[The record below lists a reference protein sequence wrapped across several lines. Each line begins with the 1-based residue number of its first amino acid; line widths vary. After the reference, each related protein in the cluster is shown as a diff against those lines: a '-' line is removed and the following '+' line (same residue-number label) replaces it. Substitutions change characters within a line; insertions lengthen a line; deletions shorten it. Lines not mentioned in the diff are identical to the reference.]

1 MIFHIID
8 KIIRDIFTMKP
19 ISGRAILFATAALG
33 LAQPVWAEEEE
44 GGDGIVVSG
53 IRQAYQGEFDAK
65 EVPQA
70 ISVITS
76 ETLAE
81 NNIFRL
87 TDALDLNASVTRQ
100 NNFGGLWDSYAVRG
114 FAGDENLP
122 SGYLVNGFNGGRG
135 FGGTRDVAGVE
146 RIEVLKGPSAALF
159 GRGEPGGTVNIVT
172 KQAQFD
178 AFKGSASGSYGSFDQ
193 IRFDAD
199 ANIPLGENL
208 AVRLIGFSEK
218 ADSFRDSVNSKRY
231 GILPQVALRL
241 GENTQIRYD
250 LELTRAQTDFDRGVL
265 AINGQLG
272 LIPRSRFLGEPGDGP
287 VQTDVTGHQLQL
299 SHDFSDNWSL
309 LLGTSYRDTEFGG
322 FASFAELVGSRQRL
336 LIDGRSLSRQRRLT
350 TYDGE
355 HFVVRGELAG
365 DFEVGG
371 LRNRILIGADYDE
384 FDNDQLLLRYR
395 PGTAAGQTLVS
406 GNIIDIFNPVY
417 GQFPLPAA
425 TSVSMDRLTQT
436 KGYGFYIQD
445 QITLSDRL
453 QVRLGLRY
461 DNFDFV
467 LFNRANNTIARRKDD
482 RVSPQFGIVYEASD
496 AVSLY
501 AAYGSGV
508 RVNEAITPSLSA
520 VAPETSKSFEIG
532 TKLSFFDDK
541 LNATIALFNLKKNN
555 VLAADLAN
563 PGFSLPIAAA
573 RSRGLE
579 VDVAGT
585 LPGDVNIAFSYTY
598 LDAEARADVADPNFS
613 LQIRKGDPL
622 INIPKHS
629 LNTQISKDFALGD
642 RTLRL
647 GAGVQH
653 VSKRLGETATTF
665 VLPSY
670 TLVRLFGNIEV
681 AEGIQLFGD
690 VKNLFNE
697 TYYTNSFARLW
708 VRPGDPR
715 TATVGVRV
723 KF

>member
-1 MIFHIID
+1 
-8 KIIRDIFTMKP
+8 MKP
-19 ISGRAILFATAALG
+19 ISGRAILFATAAVG
-33 LAQPVWAEEEE
+33 LSQPAWAEDEEK
-44 GGDGIVVSG
+44 GDGIVVTG
-53 IRQAYQGEFDAK
+53 IRQAYQGEFEAK

-70 ISVITS
+70 VSVIS
-76 ETLAE
+76 AETLE
-81 NNIFRL
+81 DNNIFRL
-87 TDALDLNASVTRQ
+87 TDALDLNASVSRQ

-135 FGGTRDVAGVE
+135 FGGARDVAGVE

-172 KQAQFD
+172 KQADFE
-178 AFKGSASGSYGSFDQ
+178 AFKGSASGSYGSFDR

-199 ANIPLGENL
+199 ANIPLGENI

-218 ADSFRDSVNSKRY
+218 ADSFRDTVDSKRY
-231 GILPQVALRL
+231 GVLPQVAARL

-250 LELTRAQTDFDRGVL
+250 LELTRAETDFDRGVL
-265 AINGQLG
+265 AINRQLG

-287 VQTDVTGHQLQL
+287 VETNVTGHQLQL
-299 SHDFSDNWSL
+299 SHDFSDDWSL
-309 LLGTSYRDTEFGG
+309 LLGTSYRETEFGG

-336 LIDGRSLSRQRRLT
+336 LIDGLSLSRQRRLT
-350 TYDGE
+350 NYDGE

-365 DFEVGG
+365 EFEIGG

-384 FDNDQLLLRYR
+384 FDNDQTLLRYR
-395 PGTAAGQTLVS
+395 PGTAAGQTPAS
-406 GNIIDIFNPVY
+406 GYIIDIFSPIY

-425 TSVSMDRLTQT
+425 TSIVTDRLTQT
-436 KGYGFYIQD
+436 KGFGIYIQD
-445 QITLSDRL
+445 QITLSDQL
-453 QVRLGLRY
+453 QIRIGLRY
-461 DNFDFV
+461 DDFD
-467 LFNRANNTIARRKDD
+467 LNIANRLTNTVARRKDD
-482 RVSPQFGIVYEASD
+482 RVSPQLGIVYQPSD

-501 AAYGSGV
+501 AAYGTGV
-508 RVNEAITPSLSA
+508 RSNEAITPSLSA
-520 VAPETSKSFEIG
+520 VAPETSKSFEVG
-532 TKLSFFDDK
+532 AKLSLFGDA

-579 VDVAGT
+579 IDVAGQ
-585 LPGDVNIAFSYTY
+585 LPGDVNLAFSYTY

-622 INIPKHS
+622 INIPKHN
-629 LNTQISKDFALGD
+629 LNAQISKDFALGD
-642 RTLRL
+642 NELRL

-665 VLPSY
+665 FLPSY

-697 TYYTNSFARLW
+697 TYYTNSFAQLW

-723 KF
+723 RF

>member
-1 MIFHIID
+1 M
-8 KIIRDIFTMKP
+8 RS
-19 ISGRAILFATAALG
+19 ISILLAGISCLATVPAY
-33 LAQPVWAEEEE
+33 AEEV
-44 GGDGIVVSG
+44 DGAEITVTG
-53 IRQAYQGEFDAK
+53 IRQAYQGEFDAR
-65 EVPQA
+65 EIPQA

-76 ETLAE
+76 EALE
-81 NNIFRL
+81 NNNILRL

-135 FGGTRDVAGVE
+135 FGGSRDVAGVE

-178 AFKGSASGSYGSFDQ
+178 AFKGSASGSYGSYDRL
-193 IRFDAD
+193 RFDAD
-199 ANIPLGENL
+199 FNLPIGDNL
-208 AVRLIGFSEK
+208 AIRLIGFSEK
-218 ADSFRDSVNSKRY
+218 ADSFRDTIDSKRF

-250 LELTRAQTDFDRGVL
+250 LELTRAETDFDRGVL
-265 AINGQLG
+265 AIGNNLG
-272 LIPRSRFLGEPGDGP
+272 VVPRSRFLGEQGDGP
-287 VQTDVTGHQLQL
+287 VETDGTGHQLQL
-299 SHDFSDNWSL
+299 SHDFDDNWSL
-309 LLGTSYRDTEFGG
+309 LLGTSYRETEFGG

-336 LIDGRSLSRQRRLT
+336 GNDGRSLSRQRRLT
-350 TYDGE
+350 DYDGE

-384 FDNDQLLLRYR
+384 FDNDQTLLRFR
-395 PGTAAGQTLVS
+395 PGTAAGQTLAS
-406 GNIIDIFNPVY
+406 GYIIDILNPVY
-417 GQFPLPAA
+417 GQLPLPNPTAVV
-425 TSVSMDRLTQT
+425 TNRLTQS
-436 KGYGFYIQD
+436 KGFGIYIQD
-445 QITLSDRL
+445 QITLSKKL

-461 DNFDFV
+461 DDFDLV
-467 LFNRANNTIARRKDD
+467 IRNRVANNVASRKDD
-482 RVSPQFGIVYEASD
+482 RISPQFGIVYEAND

-508 RVNEAITPSLSA
+508 RSNEAITPALDA
-520 VAPETSKSFEIG
+520 VAPETSKSFEVG
-532 TKLSFFDDK
+532 TKLSLFDGG
-541 LNATIALFNLKKNN
+541 LNATVALFNLKKNN

-563 PGFSLPIAAA
+563 PGFSLPIASA

-579 VDVAGT
+579 IDLAGT
-585 LPGDVNIAFSYTY
+585 LPGAVNVAFSYTY
-598 LDAEARADVADPNFS
+598 LDAEARADVLDPNFS

-629 LNTQISKDFALGD
+629 LNAQISKDFSLGD
-642 RTLRL
+642 RKLRL

-665 VLPSY
+665 FLPSY
-670 TLVRLFGNIEV
+670 TLARLFGNIELT
-681 AEGIQLFGD
+681 EGVELFGD

>member
-1 MIFHIID
+1 
-8 KIIRDIFTMKP
+8 MKP

-33 LAQPVWAEEEE
+33 LSQPAWAAEEEKP
-44 GGDGIVVSG
+44 DAIVVTG
-53 IRQAYQGEFDAK
+53 IRQAYQGEFEPK
-65 EVPQA
+65 EIPQA
-70 ISVITS
+70 ISVIS
-76 ETLAE
+76 AETLEE

-87 TDALDLNASVTRQ
+87 TDALDLNASVSRQ

-135 FGGTRDVAGVE
+135 FGGSRDVAGVE

-172 KQAQFD
+172 KQADFE
-178 AFKGSASGSYGSFDQ
+178 AFKGSASGSYGSFDR

-199 ANIPLGENL
+199 ANIPLGENI

-218 ADSFRDSVNSKRY
+218 ADSFRDTVDSKRY
-231 GILPQVALRL
+231 GILPQVAVRV

-250 LELTRAQTDFDRGVL
+250 LELTRADTDFDRGVL
-265 AINGQLG
+265 AVNGQLG
-272 LIPRSRFLGEPGDGP
+272 AIPRSRFLGEPGDGP
-287 VQTDVTGHQLQL
+287 VETNVTGHQLQL

-309 LLGTSYRDTEFGG
+309 LLGTSYRETEFGG

-336 LIDGRSLSRQRRLT
+336 LVDGRSLSRQRRLT
-350 TYDGE
+350 NYDGE

-365 DFEVGG
+365 EFEIGG

-406 GNIIDIFNPVY
+406 GNIIDIFNPIY
-417 GQFPLPAA
+417 GQFPLPVA
-425 TSVSMDRLTQT
+425 TATVTNRLTQT
-436 KGYGFYIQD
+436 KGIGLYVQD
-445 QITLSDRL
+445 QITLSDQL
-453 QVRLGLRY
+453 QVRFGLRY
-461 DNFDFV
+461 DDFD
-467 LFNRANNTIARRKDD
+467 LNILNRIANTVARRKDS
-482 RVSPQFGIVYEASD
+482 RVSPQFGIVYQPSEV
-496 AVSLY
+496 VSLY
-501 AAYGSGV
+501 AAYGTGV
-508 RVNEAITPSLSA
+508 RSNEAITPSLSA
-520 VAPETSKSFEIG
+520 VAPETSKSFEVG
-532 TKLSFFDDK
+532 AKVSLFGDA
-541 LNATIALFNLKKNN
+541 LNATVALFNLKKSN
-555 VLAADLAN
+555 VLAADFAN
-563 PGFSLPIAAA
+563 PGFSTPIASA

-579 VDVAGT
+579 IDVAGT
-585 LPGDVNIAFSYTY
+585 LPGKVNLAFSYTY
-598 LDAEARADVADPNFS
+598 LDAEARADVLDPNFS

-653 VSKRLGETATTF
+653 ASKRLGETATTF
-665 VLPSY
+665 FLPSY

-681 AEGIQLFGD
+681 TEGIQLFAD

-697 TYYTNSFARLW
+697 TYYTNSFAQLW

-715 TATVGVRV
+715 TATAGVRV
-723 KF
+723 RF

>member
-1 MIFHIID
+1 M
-8 KIIRDIFTMKP
+8 TKP
-19 ISGRAILFATAALG
+19 ISGRAFLFATAALAI
-33 LAQPVWAEEEE
+33 AQPAWADDQKPDET
-44 GGDGIVVSG
+44 IVVDG
-53 IRQAYQGEFDAK
+53 IRQAYQGEFDPK

-70 ISVITS
+70 VSVISS
-76 ETLAE
+76 ETLQE

-172 KQAQFD
+172 KQADFD

-193 IRFDAD
+193 LRFDAD
-199 ANIPLGENL
+199 ANIPVGDKI
-208 AVRLIGFSEK
+208 AVRIIGYSEK
-218 ADSFRDSVNSKRY
+218 ADSFRDTVNSKRY
-231 GILPQVALRL
+231 GILPQVAVRL
-241 GENTQIRYD
+241 GEDTQIRYD

-265 AINGQLG
+265 AINRQLG

-287 VQTDVTGHQLQL
+287 VKTDVTGHQLQL
-299 SHDFSDNWSL
+299 SHDFNDDWSAL
-309 LLGTSYRDTEFGG
+309 IGASYRETEFGG
-322 FASFAELVGSRQRL
+322 FASFAELAGSRQRL
-336 LIDGRSLSRQRRLT
+336 NVDGRSLSRQRRLT

-365 DFEVGG
+365 EFEVGG

-384 FDNDQLLLRYR
+384 FDNDQTLLRFR
-395 PGTAAGQTLVS
+395 PGTASGQTLVS
-406 GNIIDIFNPVY
+406 GFIIDVLNPIY
-417 GQFPLPAA
+417 GQFPLPNP
-425 TSVSMDRLTQT
+425 TGVVTNRLTQS
-436 KGYGFYIQD
+436 KGFGIYIQD
-445 QITLSDRL
+445 QITLSDQL
-453 QVRLGLRY
+453 QVRFGLRY
-461 DNFDFV
+461 DDFE
-467 LFNRANNTIARRKDD
+467 LNILNRAANTLARRKDD

-501 AAYGSGV
+501 AAYGTGV
-508 RVNEAITPSLSA
+508 RSNEAITPALQA

-532 TKLSFFDDK
+532 TKFSLFEGG
-541 LNATIALFNLKKNN
+541 LNATIALFNLKKSN

-563 PGFSLPIAAA
+563 PGFSLPIASA

-579 VDVAGT
+579 IDIAGT
-585 LPGDVNIAFSYTY
+585 LPGDVNLALSYTY

-613 LQIRKGDPL
+613 LQIRKGDRL

-629 LNTQISKDFALGD
+629 LNAQISKDIALGEL
-642 RTLRL
+642 TLRV
-647 GAGVQH
+647 GTGVQH

-665 VLPSY
+665 ILPSY
-670 TLVRLFGNIEV
+670 TLVRLFGNVEV

-697 TYYTNSFARLW
+697 TYYTNSFAQLW

-723 KF
+723 RF

>member
-1 MIFHIID
+1 
-8 KIIRDIFTMKP
+8 MKP

-33 LAQPVWAEEEE
+33 LSQPAWAEEKDK
-44 GGDGIVVSG
+44 GDGIVVTG

-70 ISVITS
+70 VSVIS
-76 ETLAE
+76 AETLQE

-87 TDALDLNASVTRQ
+87 TDALDLNASVIRQ

-114 FAGDENLP
+114 FVGDENLP

-172 KQAQFD
+172 KQADFE
-178 AFKGSASGSYGSFDQ
+178 AFKGSASGSYGSYDR

-199 ANIPLGENL
+199 ANIPIGENL

-218 ADSFRDSVNSKRY
+218 SDSFRDTVNSKRY

-250 LELTRAQTDFDRGVL
+250 LELTRAETDFDRGVV

-287 VQTDVTGHQLQL
+287 VETDVTGHQLQL
-299 SHDFSDNWSL
+299 SHDFNDNWSL
-309 LLGTSYRDTEFGG
+309 LLGSSYRETEFGG
-322 FASFAELVGSRQRL
+322 FSSFAELVGSRQRL
-336 LIDGRSLSRQRRLT
+336 LINGRSLSRQRRLT

-365 DFEVGG
+365 EFEVGG

-384 FDNDQLLLRYR
+384 FDNDQTLLRFR
-395 PGTAAGQTLVS
+395 PGTAAGQTLIS
-406 GNIIDIFNPVY
+406 GFIIDVLNPIY
-417 GQFPLPAA
+417 GQFPLPNP
-425 TSVSMDRLTQT
+425 TGVVTNRLTQS
-436 KGYGFYIQD
+436 KGVGVYIQD
-445 QITLSDRL
+445 QITLSDQL
-453 QVRLGLRY
+453 QVRFGLRY
-461 DNFDFV
+461 DDFE
-467 LFNRANNTIARRKDD
+467 LNILNRAANTLAQRKDD

-501 AAYGSGV
+501 AAYGTGV
-508 RVNEAITPSLSA
+508 RSNEAITPALQA

-532 TKLSFFDDK
+532 SKFSLFDGG

-563 PGFSLPIAAA
+563 PGFSLPIASA

-579 VDVAGT
+579 IDIAGT
-585 LPGDVNIAFSYTY
+585 LPGDVNLAFSYTY
-598 LDAEARADVADPNFS
+598 LDAEARANVFDPNFS
-613 LQIRKGDPL
+613 LQIRRGDLL

-629 LNTQISKDFALGD
+629 LNSQISKDFALGD
-642 RTLRL
+642 RKLRL

-665 VLPSY
+665 FLPSY

-681 AEGIQLFGD
+681 AEGIQLFAD
-690 VKNLFNE
+690 VKNLFDE
-697 TYYTNSFARLW
+697 TYYTNSFAQLW